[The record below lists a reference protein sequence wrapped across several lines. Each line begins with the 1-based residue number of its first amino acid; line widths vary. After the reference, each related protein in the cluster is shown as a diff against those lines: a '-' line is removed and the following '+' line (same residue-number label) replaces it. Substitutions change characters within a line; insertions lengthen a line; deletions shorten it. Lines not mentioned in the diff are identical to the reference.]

1 MSNLLTFGSSPKSS
15 TNQNLVGMHVDAAHS
30 SIATLRSSGTTVRVL
45 IPGSMATKD
54 YRADRVNVSID
65 KAGKITGV
73 YQG

>member
-1 MSNLLTFGSSPKSS
+1 MSNLLNFGSRPESL
-15 TNQNLVGMHVDAAHS
+15 TNQNLVGINIDAAHS
-30 SIATLRSSGTTVRVL
+30 SIAALRSSGTTVRVL

-54 YRADRVNVSID
+54 YRADRVNVSVD